1 MIILTDKN
9 DAKINWQ
16 EVANLIE
23 SGGLNKRNPCEVEHA
38 FMHSTFTWFGFEAG
52 ELVAAARAISDL
64 TWASYLADVVV
75 SPAFQGTGLGKQL
88 MLMIKETLSP
98 YGKTFIYAVPDK
110 IPFYEKHGFC
120 VLLTGMVCDKSENL
134 FTLRK
139 NGYIR

>member
-16 EVANLIE
+16 EVADLIE
-23 SGGLNKRNPCEVEHA
+23 SGGLNKRNPSEVQQA
-38 FMHSTFTWFGFEAG
+38 FMHSTFTWFGFEADK
-52 ELVAAARAISDL
+52 LVATARAISDL

-75 SPAFQGTGLGKQL
+75 SPGFQGTGLGKQL
-88 MLMIKETLSP
+88 MLTIKETLFP

-134 FTLRK
+134 FSLRK